1 MPDAATPTLWYFGY
15 GSNMDPRT
23 FLGRRKMRPLQ
34 VRVSR
39 LDDYALRFD
48 LPVGRGERA
57 VANVVPMRGE
67 HVWGVAFEIPPSQAK
82 HLDRTEGVGRGAYR
96 RRAVKLES
104 EERSPFDAFTYHS
117 PRGVAGRKP
126 SRRYMGLLL
135 RGARYYGL
143 PEDYVTWLRSFELAV
158 DERSGQREL
167 F

>member
-96 RRAVKLES
+96 RRTVKLES
-104 EERSPFDAFTYHS
+104 EDRSPFDAFTYHS
-117 PRGVAGRKP
+117 SRGVAGRKP